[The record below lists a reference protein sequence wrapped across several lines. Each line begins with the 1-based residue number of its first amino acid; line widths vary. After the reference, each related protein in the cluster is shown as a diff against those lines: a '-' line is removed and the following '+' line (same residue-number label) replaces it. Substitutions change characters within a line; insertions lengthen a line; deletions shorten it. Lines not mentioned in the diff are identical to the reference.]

1 MLATLVVVALT
12 AAVLP
17 LSGSHNSERLQ
28 ITPGDLTFFFNN
40 DQAYLSK
47 LTDPIVLLTA
57 AIVISNILLWLSTR
71 RSVEISR
78 KAFEQKRPWVFVTL
92 EPRLF
97 EPDANTIGSWWRV
110 SVNIVNHGDMPGI
123 ISMVQSGWSEVDDRR
138 TDLRP
143 IKKSI
148 ILGPERSVSFVENIP
163 DGFAV
168 RKLVLTDD
176 DAYTEL
182 FYNVAVA
189 YTGPDGFRRTS
200 SFYWKFDQDAEEW
213 SEYRSVHA

>member
-71 RSVEISR
+71 QSVEISR

-110 SVNIVNHGDMPGI
+110 SGNIVNHGDMPGM

-148 ILGPERSVSFVENIP
+148 ILGPERSVSLLKIFLM
-163 DGFAV
+163 A
-168 RKLVLTDD
+168 L
-176 DAYTEL
+176 
-182 FYNVAVA
+182 
-189 YTGPDGFRRTS
+189 
-200 SFYWKFDQDAEEW
+200 Q
-213 SEYRSVHA
+213 